1 MGIKLYELRG
11 KDPKYLWSSNP
22 WKARMCLKL
31 KGIEFESAPLTYP
44 EIHAILPGI
53 LHKEKGCTVPVLVDG
68 ENVIQDSFKI
78 AQYLEEKYTG
88 ASIFQ
93 GNLALHEFIY
103 NWIAEIKEPLFK
115 LVILDIANKL
125 DDESKEY
132 YIKKNTALYGDL
144 RIAALKDR
152 EVNVKQIQRN
162 LNLLLG
168 NLQRS
173 TFLSGETIG
182 WTDITLASFLYMIKL
197 ANERVLNEVI
207 ASTDQELFKGWWNN
221 MSKLM
226 E

>member
-1 MGIKLYELRG
+1 M
-11 KDPKYLWSSNP
+11 
-22 WKARMCLKL
+22 
-31 KGIEFESAPLTYP
+31 
-44 EIHAILPGI
+44 
-53 LHKEKGCTVPVLVDG
+53 LVDG

-125 DDESKEY
+125 DYESKEY

-144 RIAALKDR
+144 STAALKDR
-152 EVNVKQIQRN
+152 EVNVKRIQKN
-162 LNLLLG
+162 LNLLLD
-168 NLQRS
+168 NLKQN

-182 WTDITLASFLYMIKL
+182 WTDISLASFLYMIKL
-197 ANERVLNEVI
+197 ANESVLNEVI
-207 ASTDQELFKGWWNN
+207 ASTDQDLFNGWWNN

-226 E
+226 V

>member
-1 MGIKLYELRG
+1 MSIRLYELRG

-31 KGIEFESAPLTYP
+31 KGIDFESVPLTYP
-44 EIHAILPGI
+44 EIHAILPDI
-53 LHKEKGCTVPVLVDG
+53 LQKETGCTVPVLVDG

-78 AQYLEEKYTG
+78 AKYLEEKYSG

-132 YIKKNTALYGDL
+132 YIKKNTALYGNL
-144 RIAALKDR
+144 RTVALNDR
-152 EVNVKQIQRN
+152 EINVKNIQKN
-162 LNLLLG
+162 LNLLLN
-168 NLQRS
+168 NLKEN

-182 WTDITLASFLYMIKL
+182 WTDITLSSFLYMIKL
-197 ANERVLNEVI
+197 ANESVFNEVI
-207 ASTDQELFKGWWNN
+207 ESTDQELFKGWWNN

-226 E
+226 T